1 MNNQYIILS
10 SGIGK
15 SMKIL
20 IGKKIYEDFIL
31 IVHRKYMKFFGL
43 METGNRAC
51 EMWLLFVQLDGLK
64 KFCTQL
70 FPLIFFNIEVM
81 KILKTTNVQIVSL

>member
-1 MNNQYIILS
+1 
-10 SGIGK
+10 
-15 SMKIL
+15 MKIL

-64 KFCTQL
+64 KFCT
-70 FPLIFFNIEVM
+70 
-81 KILKTTNVQIVSL
+81 